1 MKNLT
6 KLLLLPVLIIVGMQ
20 LISSCDLLRGLDDP
34 KELVNDFSLQVSDL
48 HVAMESFVQKTQA
61 FESATFGSMTI
72 PQAKKVV
79 DDFVVAGEQLVEIME
94 EIQDLQSRAGKVS
107 TKSAAEAI
115 CNPVDFIPDI
125 GNGISPA
132 LVKSVADLISETKG
146 DVAII
151 NKKYDNNEI
160 DDNTY
165 MTAINQLRQQKT
177 TKAVNVGLGAV
188 VGTGAAIGVG
198 LIVGAPTLAA
208 VATITVV
215 GVGVGK
221 TVTWFANWYS
231 GVKSTGV
238 AAGEYMLTG
247 KTSVGGK
254 LPIHLIGQ
262 GATVTIAVEGY
273 APVVMKNFALPAAGS
288 NKKIDIN
295 PVKLGDAA
303 AGGTAEVCTSVEP
316 YTSTN
321 CADISFVTATPYP
334 ADPGPGQGVTVTA
347 TVIPIV
353 AGCSISFHIIG
364 TDGYSK
370 SENKTTNASG
380 QATFYIPGGAA
391 NVFDKVTIT
400 TSNGKSYLVTY
411 TF

>member
-1 MKNLT
+1 MKYLT
-6 KLLLLPVLIIVGMQ
+6 TRLLLAFLIIIGMQ
-20 LISSCDLLRGLDDP
+20 VITSCDLLRGLDDP

-48 HVAMESFVQKTQA
+48 HTAMETFVQKTQT
-61 FESATFGSMTI
+61 FESANFNGMTVA
-72 PQAKKVV
+72 QAKKVV
-79 DDFVVAGEQLVEIME
+79 DDFVVAGEAFVEIME
-94 EIQDLQSRAGKVS
+94 EIQDLQKRAGKVS
-107 TKSAAEAI
+107 TKSASEAV

-146 DVAII
+146 DVAEI
-151 NKKYDNNEI
+151 NKKWDNKEI

-165 MTAINQLRQQKT
+165 YTAINQLRQQKT

-198 LIVGAPTLAA
+198 LIVGAATLPA
-208 VATITVV
+208 VATVTVV

-231 GVKSTGV
+231 GVKSTGS
-238 AAGEYMLTG
+238 ATGEYMITG
-247 KTSVGGK
+247 KTAVGGK
-254 LPIHLIGQ
+254 LPVHMIGQ
-262 GATVTIAVEGY
+262 GATITIAVEGY
-273 APVVMKNFALPAAGS
+273 APVVLKNFSLPAAGK
-288 NKKIDIN
+288 NKIIDIN
-295 PVKLGDAA
+295 PVKLGEAA
-303 AGGTAEVCTSVEP
+303 AGGTAEVCTSEES

-321 CADISFVTATPYP
+321 CADIAFVTATPSP
-334 ADPGPGQGVTVTA
+334 ADPAPGQGVTVTA
-347 TVIPIV
+347 TVIPVV

-364 TDGYSK
+364 TDGYSN
-370 SENKTTNASG
+370 SETKTTNSNG
-380 QATFYIPGGAA
+380 QASFYIPGGAA
-391 NVFDKVTIT
+391 NVYDKVTIT